1 MASNLSNAVRVFGG
15 TIIQYTNKS
24 TGAIEHMCPVDTLAD
39 YDESDRSV
47 GRGFITEQFTVGDN
61 FALIK
66 RLQNDVR
73 QANQRG
79 YDYILIIPHDKRTAR
94 GRGQA
99 QRVVGDYEL
108 VGYGKLTD
116 TPIEAVK
123 QPVKS

>member
-1 MASNLSNAVRVFGG
+1 MSKLANSICVFGG
-15 TIIQYTNKS
+15 SIIQYTNKS

-39 YDESDRSV
+39 YEDGDRSV
-47 GRGFITEQFTVGDN
+47 GRGFISEQFTVGDN

-73 QANQRG
+73 QANQQG

-108 VGYGKLTD
+108 VGYGKLTH

-123 QPVKS
+123 QQAKS